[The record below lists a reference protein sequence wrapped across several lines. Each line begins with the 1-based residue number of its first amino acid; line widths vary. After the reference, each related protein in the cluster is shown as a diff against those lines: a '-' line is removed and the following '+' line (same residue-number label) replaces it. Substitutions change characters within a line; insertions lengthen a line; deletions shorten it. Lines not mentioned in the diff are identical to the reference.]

1 MRIGHAPTES
11 RTRETGATLV
21 EFAIIAPLLLI
32 LVFGVI
38 ETGRAIFAYTTV
50 WSAARDG
57 ARAATTSESFASCD
71 NIEAAAL
78 VRVFTVQLESADI
91 TIEYTDPDGTLLAD
105 CQGGTPPSPAV
116 IPSGSLVSVNVEGTF
131 DSVVPILSNF
141 LDGLTLDSSQ
151 QRVIYLAEE
160 VGGP

>member
-1 MRIGHAPTES
+1 MRIGLEPSGS
-11 RTRETGATLV
+11 RTQETGATLV

-38 ETGRAIFAYTTV
+38 ETGRAVFAYSTV

-57 ARAATTSESFASCD
+57 ARAATTNESFASCD
-71 NIEAAAL
+71 NIEAAIQA
-78 VRVFTVQLESADI
+78 RVFTVSLESADI
-91 TIEYTDPDGTLLAD
+91 TIEYTDPDGTPLAD
-105 CQGGTPPSPAV
+105 CEGGTPPSPAA
-116 IPSGSLVSVNVEGTF
+116 IPSGSLISVTVRGTF